1 MRRSIVMETVADE
14 ALYLWHFYV
23 GLPGAMSD
31 LNVLASSQLF
41 QSMLAGYFPP
51 PISYTDNGVERTWPY
66 YLCDG
71 IYPEQPLLINTSKGD
86 SEEEKHFA
94 GQQEGRRRDAE
105 SVYGVLYHGW
115 KVLDRP
121 ALLHSVQALVEVGT
135 FCAILHNMIVTHRR
149 KEVHAP
155 DPGTYQ
161 LILGPSCYVLYVQWH
176 DVIPCI
182 LAPFSSF

>member
-1 MRRSIVMETVADE
+1 METVADE

-31 LNVLASSQLF
+31 LNVLASSPLF
-41 QSMLAGYFPP
+41 QSMLAGSFPP
-51 PISYTDNGVERTWPY
+51 PISYTVNGVERTLPY

-86 SEEEKHFA
+86 SEEDKHFA
-94 GQQEGRRRDAE
+94 GQQEGRRKDAE
-105 SVYGVLYHGW
+105 SVYGVLYQEW
-115 KVLDRP
+115 KELDRP
-121 ALLHSVQALVEVGT
+121 ARFPSVQTLVEVGT
-135 FCAILHNMIVTHRR
+135 FCAILHNMLVTHRR

-155 DPGTYQ
+155 DPGMYQ
-161 LILGPSCYVLYVQWH
+161 LILAPSCFVLYVQSH
-176 DVIPCI
+176 DVIPCL